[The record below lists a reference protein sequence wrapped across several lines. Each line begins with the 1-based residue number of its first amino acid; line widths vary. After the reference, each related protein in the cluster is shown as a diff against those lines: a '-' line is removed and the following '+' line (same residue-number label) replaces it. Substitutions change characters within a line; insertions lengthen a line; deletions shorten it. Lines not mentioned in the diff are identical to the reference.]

1 MGNARIIARLRRA
14 WALGLWAGVAAC
26 GPRLTDRPERFIGD
40 DNVQIAILC
49 SDAALKRGE
58 AAGMWIKTIV
68 QAQPGAEV
76 DWANIMVRTQHVDV
90 VRAAVGRVSRG
101 KDGVQYRINTY
112 WVTARA
118 GAATAGRVGPIEA
131 SYVGGAGR
139 QVTVASEACPLELR

>member
-1 MGNARIIARLRRA
+1 MGRAAVIAGVERRVA
-14 WALGLWAGVAAC
+14 VALCAAALGC
-26 GPRLTDRPERFIGD
+26 GPRLTDRPTQFVGD
-40 DNVQIAILC
+40 NSVQIAVLC
-49 SDAALKRGE
+49 SDASLDRDE

-76 DWANIMVRTQHVDV
+76 DWANITVRTLNVDV

-112 WVTARA
+112 WVSARP
-118 GAATAGRVGPIEA
+118 GQAAEGRVGPIEA

-139 QVTVASEACPLELR
+139 KVTVQSEPCALTLR